1 MFLAERITKENGRT
15 GVQVASLEYGVRHM
29 ANGFRVAKH
38 HRYVAVSRIAFV
50 ALVTPT
56 ALASCDR
63 CSPAL
68 VAKNPPVS
76 SSRSSSFQRERKKEG
91 AIFSMEID
99 IVNICVVICKEI
111 RLHCDSN
118 RGEFKI
124 VLEYFSMVT
133 SDDLRDLSQE
143 KVNSYRSIG
152 ECGGVKEGKSV
163 NFCYYTFPMM

>member
-1 MFLAERITKENGRT
+1 MFLAERITKEDGRT

-68 VAKNPPVS
+68 VAKIHPFPHRAHPR
-76 SSRSSSFQRERKKEG
+76 SRGKERKKVQ
-91 AIFSMEID
+91 FSLWKLISL
-99 IVNICVVICKEI
+99 IHVVVICKEI

-124 VLEYFSMVT
+124 VVEYFSMVT
-133 SDDLRDLSQE
+133 GDDLRDLSQE

>member
-1 MFLAERITKENGRT
+1 M
-15 GVQVASLEYGVRHM
+15 
-29 ANGFRVAKH
+29 
-38 HRYVAVSRIAFV
+38 

-99 IVNICVVICKEI
+99 IVNNNVVVICKEI

-118 RGEFKI
+118 RGDG
-124 VLEYFSMVT
+124 S
-133 SDDLRDLSQE
+133 LRLSSNIFQW
-143 KVNSYRSIG
+143 
-152 ECGGVKEGKSV
+152 
-163 NFCYYTFPMM
+163 

>member
-1 MFLAERITKENGRT
+1 M
-15 GVQVASLEYGVRHM
+15 QVASLEYGVRHM

-63 CSPAL
+63 CSPTL

-91 AIFSMEID
+91 AIFDRFSMEID
-99 IVNICVVICKEI
+99 IINICVVICKEI

-118 RGEFKI
+118 RGDG
-124 VLEYFSMVT
+124 S
-133 SDDLRDLSQE
+133 LRLSSNIFQW
-143 KVNSYRSIG
+143 
-152 ECGGVKEGKSV
+152 
-163 NFCYYTFPMM
+163 